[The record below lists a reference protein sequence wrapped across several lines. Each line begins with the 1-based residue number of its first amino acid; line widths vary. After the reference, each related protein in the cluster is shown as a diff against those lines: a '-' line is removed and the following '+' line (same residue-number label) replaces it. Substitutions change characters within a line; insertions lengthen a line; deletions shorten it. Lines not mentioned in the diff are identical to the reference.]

1 MIINYSDTCF
11 SIKFESEDWFMY
23 STYTLNDFIK
33 SIPKS
38 YRRFD
43 WVQKQWIIANKY
55 KYLLNTIHFYTD
67 EEESEGLEEFKAF
80 ETLLD

>member
-43 WVQKQWIIANKY
+43 WESKQWIINNNY
-55 KYLLNTIHFYTD
+55 LSLLNTIHFYT
-67 EEESEGLEEFKAF
+67 EEEELEGLKGYEAF
-80 ETLLD
+80 LTNIQ